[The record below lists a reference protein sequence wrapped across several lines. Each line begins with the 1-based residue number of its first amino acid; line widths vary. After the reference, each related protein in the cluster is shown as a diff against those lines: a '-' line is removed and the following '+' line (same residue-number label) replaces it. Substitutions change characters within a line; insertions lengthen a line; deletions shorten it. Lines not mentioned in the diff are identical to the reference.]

1 MSGQKIISIITP
13 SFNQG
18 EYIERTIQS
27 VLQQEVNFPFEYIVV
42 DGGST
47 DETVDILKK
56 YSERI
61 KWISEKD
68 RGQSDALNKGISIA
82 SGDIIG
88 YLNSDDIYFPGTL
101 QKVADQ
107 FTLIP
112 EKIWLYGM
120 ARMIDDQDVEI
131 RKWISWYKKINSG
144 TYSYHRLL
152 CENYI
157 SQPAVFFKKEAF
169 DSVGAFDLKLH
180 YAMDYD
186 LWLRL
191 TRVSPPMVIKDD
203 LAAFRMQKHS
213 KSSLNYK
220 NLFIEQYQVH
230 QRYDH
235 SRWLLLKHRVT
246 IAFILMIYR
255 FL

>member
-1 MSGQKIISIITP
+1 MPGQNIISIITP

-47 DETVDILKK
+47 DGTIDILKK
-56 YSERI
+56 YSARI

-68 RGQSDALNKGISIA
+68 GGQSDALNKGISMA
-82 SGDIIG
+82 SGGIIG
-88 YLNSDDIYFPGTL
+88 YLNSDDVYFPGTL

-107 FTLIP
+107 FMSNP
-112 EKIWLYGM
+112 EKMWLYGM
-120 ARMIDDQDVEI
+120 ARMINDQDVEI
-131 RKWISWYKKINSG
+131 RKWISWYKKINSE
-144 TYSYHRLL
+144 TFNYQRLL
-152 CENYI
+152 FENYI
-157 SQPAVFFKKEAF
+157 SQPAAFFKKEAF
-169 DSVGAFDLKLH
+169 DSVGAFDLTLH

-191 TRVSPPMVIKDD
+191 ANISPPVVIKND

-213 KSSLNYK
+213 KSSMNFK
-220 NLFIEQYQVH
+220 NLFIEQYLVH

-235 SRWLLLKHRVT
+235 NRWLLIKHRFT
-246 IAFILMIYR
+246 IALILMIYR

>member
-1 MSGQKIISIITP
+1 MPAEKKISIITP

-18 EYIERTIQS
+18 AYIERTIRS
-27 VLQQEVNFPFEYIVV
+27 VLQQEVNFPFEYIIM

-47 DETVDILKK
+47 DETLDILKK
-56 YSERI
+56 YPERI

-68 RGQSDALNKGISIA
+68 RGQSDALNKGISMA

-88 YLNSDDIYFPGTL
+88 YLNSDDIYLPGTL

-107 FTLIP
+107 FTLNP
-112 EKIWLYGM
+112 EKMWLYGM
-120 ARMIDDQDVEI
+120 ARMIDDQDDEI

-144 TYSYHRLL
+144 TFNYHRLL

-157 SQPAVFFKKEAF
+157 SQPAVFFKKQ
-169 DSVGAFDLKLH
+169 AFDLVGGFDPGLH

-191 TRVSPPMVIKDD
+191 ARVNHPLVIKDD
-203 LAAFRMQKHS
+203 LAAFRMHEQS
-213 KSSLNYK
+213 KSSLNFK
-220 NLFIEQYQVH
+220 NLFTEQYQVH
-230 QRYDH
+230 QRYDQNQ
-235 SRWLLLKHRVT
+235 WLLFKHRLT
-246 IAFILMIYR
+246 IRLIQTIYR
-255 FL
+255 LL

>member
-1 MSGQKIISIITP
+1 MKKIISIITP

-131 RKWISWYKKINSG
+131 RKWISEYKKIISG

-157 SQPAVFFKKEAF
+157 SQPAVFFKKEDF
-169 DSVGAFDLKLH
+169 DSVGAFDLTLH

-191 TRVSPPMVIKDD
+191 AKVSPPMVIKDD

-235 SRWLLLKHRVT
+235 NRWLLLKHRVT
-246 IAFILMIYR
+246 IALILMIYR